1 MADTSTRLS
10 SGIGHSVD
18 RPDGVAKVD
27 GSFEFSNDLHH
38 ERMLWGATVR
48 SPIPHGRIRSVDIGP
63 ALAMPGVAAVVT
75 HEDVPGSPV
84 YGLITHDQPVFASEV
99 VRYEGEPR
107 RGSQLEVFEKAPD
120 GQVSVTVLRTDDE
133 GSVAVP
139 VKAGYSYMLDAVV
152 LRVPEG
158 ALAEDRG
165 AVWESLW
172 ANMTFAVPE

>member
-1 MADTSTRLS
+1 MADTSTRIS

-75 HEDVPGSPV
+75 HEDVPRRE
-84 YGLITHDQPVFASEV
+84 LAVFAALARSSTAAV
-99 VRYEGEPR
+99 
-107 RGSQLEVFEKAPD
+107 SKAQL
-120 GQVSVTVLRTDDE
+120 
-133 GSVAVP
+133 
-139 VKAGYSYMLDAVV
+139 LDAVYGAGANADEQV
-152 LRVPEG
+152 IEVYVSRLRKR
-158 ALAEDRG
+158 LRG
-165 AVWESLW
+165 YGVKIAVKRGIGYSLE
-172 ANMTFAVPE
+172 TGS